1 MMATL
6 IQHIQST
13 METQALLPRG
23 SHVLVGVSGGADS
36 VALLCALMELAE
48 PLDLRISVAHLNHG
62 IRPEAA
68 ADAHFVKAL
77 CQDLGVFY
85 QQDEVDVP
93 AAAKA
98 SGASLE
104 MAAREA
110 RYAFFA
116 RVAAER
122 GADVVATAHTRDDQ
136 AETVLLKL
144 CRGAGTAGLRGIAR
158 QTVIENVRIIRPL
171 LDCSREDVE
180 RFLNDRGQR
189 WREDATNDDTQ
200 LRRNFV
206 RHEVLPLLERGLN
219 PRVKEALART
229 AELLGDEE
237 ALLATLTE
245 QALEKAHDETDA
257 LQLAALSSME
267 SALRRRVLQAW
278 LIRVGI
284 PKTNVS
290 FDVVER
296 LDAVT
301 QSSNGSQ
308 TIDLAS
314 GQRVR
319 REYDLLRV
327 VDVATEV
334 AAIPETELEV
344 PGETLIPSAGLRITA
359 TLTEGFE
366 RNPAGPLGQFP
377 CEAWIRWDADVPP
390 ALHVRAWRPGDRIQ
404 PVGLEGSCKLQDLF
418 VDAKVPRCD
427 RARIPVITSG
437 DEVVWLPG
445 HRIARKWALSHQKQ
459 RSLLLRVAQ
468 V

>member
-1 MMATL
+1 MATL
-6 IQHIQST
+6 IQQIQST
-13 METQALLPRG
+13 IEAHALLPRG

-48 PLDLRISVAHLNHG
+48 ALDLRISVAHLNHG
-62 IRPEAA
+62 IRPEAED
-68 ADAHFVKAL
+68 DALFVKAL
-77 CQDLGVFY
+77 CRELGAFY
-85 QQDEVDVP
+85 QQEEVDVP

-158 QTVIENVRIIRPL
+158 QTRIENVRVIRPL
-171 LDCSREDVE
+171 LDFSREDVE

-200 LRRNFV
+200 FRRNFV

-229 AELLGDEE
+229 AELIGDEE
-237 ALLATLTE
+237 TLLATLTK
-245 QALEKAHDETDA
+245 QALERAHDETDA
-257 LQLAALSSME
+257 LQVAALSTME
-267 SALRRRVLQAW
+267 PALRRRVLQAW

-284 PKTNVS
+284 PKANVT
-290 FDVVER
+290 FDVIER
-296 LDAVT
+296 LDAAT
-301 QSSNGSQ
+301 QFTDGSQ

-314 GQRVR
+314 GQSVR

-327 VDVATEV
+327 VDVAADIT
-334 AAIPETELEV
+334 AIPETELTV

-359 TLTEGFE
+359 SLTEGFE
-366 RNPAGPLGQFP
+366 RTPAGPLGQFP
-377 CEAWIRWDADVPP
+377 CKAWIRWDADVPP
-390 ALHVRAWRPGDRIQ
+390 VLHVRAWRPGDRIH

-427 RARIPVITSG
+427 RTRIPVVTSG

-445 HRIARKWALSHQKQ
+445 HRIAQNWAISRQKQ